1 MKKKPSKKV
10 DVKNHVD
17 KVSIEKKLKTEV
29 TQSKKQVQFLIDE
42 RDRLT
47 KELAASL
54 EIKKGIRPFS
64 INHVI
69 SKKDSEAVAVVLASD
84 WHIEEEVKAN
94 TVNNL
99 NSYTIAIAEKRATE
113 FFQNT
118 LKLVQTQQHAVQ
130 IDTLV
135 LALLGDVIS
144 SSIHDALL
152 EINQLRPIEA
162 IIMAENLIIS
172 GINYILKNSKL
183 NLIIPCH
190 VGNHTRMTKKVH
202 IATEQGN
209 SLETFMYHHMANHFK
224 GNPRVKF
231 IVSESYLSYLKIY
244 DFTIC
249 FQHGHAIRYSGGV
262 GGISIC
268 MNKAIAQW
276 EKMQHADLYCMGHFH
291 QFVDGGNFIVNGS
304 LIGWNSFATF
314 IKAGFE
320 KPKQAFFLIDRKR
333 MCKTIVAPITFSI

>member
-1 MKKKPSKKV
+1 MKTKPKIDIKS
-10 DVKNHVD
+10 HVD
-17 KVSIEKKLKTEV
+17 KVSKEKKLKTEAN
-29 TQSKKQVQFLIDE
+29 QSKKQVQFLIDE
-42 RDRLT
+42 RTRLE

-54 EIKKGIRPFS
+54 EIKRAIRPYSFS
-64 INHVI
+64 HKI
-69 SKKDSEAVAVVLASD
+69 SKNDSEATAVVLASD

-99 NSYTIAIAEKRATE
+99 NSYNLIIAEKRVTE

-118 LKLVQTQQHAVQ
+118 LKLVETQQHAVK
-130 IDTLV
+130 INTLV

-162 IIMAENLIIS
+162 IIMAENLIIG
-172 GINYILKNSKL
+172 GINYLLDNSKL
-183 NLIIPCH
+183 KLVIPCH
-190 VGNHTRMTKKVH
+190 VGNHTRMTKQVH

-268 MNKAIAQW
+268 MNKAVAQW
-276 EKMQHADLYCMGHFH
+276 EKLKHADLYCLGHFH
-291 QFVDGGNFIVNGS
+291 QFIDLGNVIVNGS
-304 LIGWNSFATF
+304 LIGWNSYATF

-320 KPKQAFFLIDRKR
+320 KPRQAFFLIDRKR
-333 MCKTIVAPITFSI
+333 NCKTIVCPITFSL

>member
-10 DVKNHVD
+10 DVKSHVD
-17 KVSIEKKLKTEV
+17 KVSVEKKLKTEV
-29 TQSKKQVQFLIDE
+29 TQSKRQVNYLIEEKE
-42 RDRLT
+42 RLQ
-47 KELAASL
+47 KELNASL
-54 EIKKGIRPFS
+54 EIKRS
-64 INHVI
+64 IKPYAFNYKI
-69 SKKDSEAVAVVLASD
+69 SKNDSEATAVVLASD
-84 WHIEEEVKAN
+84 FHIEEEVKAN
-94 TVNNL
+94 TVNFLNEYNL
-99 NSYTIAIAEKRATE
+99 AIAEKRVAE

-118 LKLVQTQQHAVQ
+118 LKLVQTQQHAVK

-162 IIMAENLIIS
+162 IIMAENLIIA
-172 GINYILKNSKL
+172 GINYLLKNSKL
-183 NLIIPCH
+183 NLVIPCH

-202 IATEQGN
+202 IATEAGN

-231 IVSESYLSYLKIY
+231 LVSESYLSYLKIY

-249 FQHGHAIRYSGGV
+249 FQHGHAIKYQ
-262 GGISIC
+262 GGIGGLTIPV
-268 MNKAIAQW
+268 NKAIAQW
-276 EKMQHADLYCMGHFH
+276 EKFQHADLYCFGHWH
-291 QFVDGGNFIVNGS
+291 QAFDGGNFICNGS
-304 LIGWNSFATF
+304 LIGWNSYATL

-320 KPKQAFFLIDRKR
+320 KPKQVFFLIDKKR
-333 MCKTIVAPITFSI
+333 MTKTIVAPVMFSV

>member
-1 MKKKPSKKV
+1 MKKKPAKI
-10 DVKNHVD
+10 DVKKHVE
-17 KVSIEKKLKTEV
+17 KVSTEKKLKTEV

-42 RDRLT
+42 RDRLQ
-47 KELAASL
+47 KELEASL
-54 EIKKGIRPFS
+54 EIKKGIKPFT
-64 INHVI
+64 INHVVG
-69 SKKDSEAVAVVLASD
+69 KKDSEAVAVVLASD

-99 NSYTIAIAEKRATE
+99 NSYTIEIAEKRIKE

-118 LKLVQTQQHAVQ
+118 LKLVQTQQHAVK

-172 GINYILKNSKL
+172 GINYLLDNSEL
-183 NLIIPCH
+183 SLVIPCH

-224 GNPRVKF
+224 GNKRVKF
-231 IVSESYLSYLKIY
+231 LVSESYLSYLKIY

-249 FQHGHAIRYSGGV
+249 FQHGHAIKFA
-262 GGISIC
+262 GGIGGLTIPV
-268 MNKAIAQW
+268 NKAIAQW
-276 EKMQHADLYCMGHFH
+276 EKFQHADLYCFGH
-291 QFVDGGNFIVNGS
+291 
-304 LIGWNSFATF
+304 
-314 IKAGFE
+314 
-320 KPKQAFFLIDRKR
+320 
-333 MCKTIVAPITFSI
+333 